1 MSLRARVCAL
11 LLAGLCQQAAL
22 VAQDAARPRLHIIGA
37 SVSGGFTD
45 GPLFGAEKQGE
56 SVSLLRLLSAWCG
69 DEAKV
74 STHPPMAMWG
84 LFRDPDKI
92 GRDELRLAARRRPD
106 AVVAVDFLFWFAYG
120 YVRGDP
126 EVQRP
131 ARFERGLSLLDELE
145 VPMVVGD
152 LPDMRGAAARM
163 LNERQ
168 IPSPAMLT
176 RLNARL
182 AAWSKARGDVTIAP
196 VARLLRELKTSGGA
210 LPLADGPFA
219 APPGALL
226 QQDRLHATRLGM
238 ALLAFRLQG
247 TLQRQFPATSPLRAR
262 AWTFEQFVEAAGA
275 AVELKDLRAGAA
287 EKRR

>member
-1 MSLRARVCAL
+1 MSVSASVRAL
-11 LLAGLCQQAAL
+11 LLVGLSLQTAL

-45 GPLFGAEKQGE
+45 GPLFGAEEQGE

-69 DEAKV
+69 DAAKV
-74 STHPPMAMWG
+74 SMHPPMAMWG

-126 EVQRP
+126 EIERP

-145 VPMVVGD
+145 VPLVVGD

-163 LNERQ
+163 LNGRQ
-168 IPSPAMLT
+168 IPSPAMLA

-182 AAWSKARGDVTIAP
+182 AAWSKARGDVVIAP
-196 VARLLRELKTSGGA
+196 VARLIRELKTSGGA
-210 LPLADGPFA
+210 LPLADRPFR
-219 APPGALL
+219 APQGALL

-247 TLQRQFPATSPLRAR
+247 ALQRLFPADSPLRAR
-262 AWTFEQFVEAAGA
+262 AWTLESFVEAAGA
-275 AVELKDLRAGAA
+275 ADELEDLRAGAA